1 MRLEIPKLALV
12 VLVGPTGSGKST
24 FAARHFKPTEVV
36 SSDECRAI
44 VSDDPNDQSATADA
58 FALVHFIARTRLNRG
73 LLTVI
78 DATSVRKAD
87 REPLIELAREC
98 HVPAVAIVFD
108 LPERVCLE
116 RNASRP
122 DRDFGPHV
130 VRRQRRAMKQGLGG
144 IRREGFSQVYRLT
157 SEEEVDAAIIQRV
170 PLRVDKRDESGPFD
184 IIGDIHGC
192 YDELVELVE
201 KLGYQVGEDG
211 VSVRPPA
218 GRKAVFLGDYGDR
231 GPNTPAVYRLVMT
244 MVAAGDAYALPGN
257 HDDKLKRYLQ
267 GRRVQ
272 INHGLDKTVEQ
283 FERESDEFK
292 AQVREFID
300 DLPTHFVFDGGALVV
315 AHGGMPEHLQGRVS
329 RTVRSTA
336 LYGTTTGERDEF
348 DLPVRLDWGADY
360 RGRALV
366 VYGHTPVAE
375 PKWVNRTINIDT
387 GCVFG
392 GRLTALRYPEL
403 ELVSVPARETYAKSA
418 RQFLPEHFEGED
430 EPAPERPSDLLDIN
444 DVLGRRGIETRLQ
457 GRVSIREENA
467 AAALEVM
474 SRFAIDPRWLIYLPP
489 TMSPPNTSDRP
500 GYLEHPAEAFDFY
513 RERGIERLVC
523 EEKHMGSRAVVILG
537 RDSDEVRRRFGVE
550 TNLPGMVYT
559 RTGRRFFNDD
569 ALEREFLERLGSA
582 AAEAGFWERH
592 DTGWVCLDC
601 ELMPWSMKALD
612 LLREQYA
619 AVGVSSRIALSAS
632 IPPLEQLAAR
642 GIDSNG
648 LLDRQRERLSRAE
661 RFVDAYR
668 HYSWP
673 VNSIADLKLA
683 PFHVMATEGGT
694 HLQHD
699 HLWHLGAISSIC
711 ERDPD
716 LLHATHHRLV
726 DLGDGASE
734 QAATAWWEEITARGS
749 EGMVV
754 KPLQFI
760 PTGQRGL
767 IQPAIKV
774 RGREYLRIIY
784 GPEYDLP
791 EHLQRLRNRNP
802 GRKRA
807 LSLREFA
814 LGVESLERFVGGEP
828 LYRVHEPVFGVLALE
843 SEPVDPRL

>member
-1 MRLEIPKLALV
+1 MRLEIPKLSLV
-12 VLVGPTGSGKST
+12 VLIGASGSGKST
-24 FAARHFKPTEVV
+24 FAAAHFKPTEVV
-36 SSDECRAI
+36 SSDTCRAI

-78 DATSVRKAD
+78 DATSVRKVD

-116 RNASRP
+116 RNATRP

-130 VRRQRRAMKQGLGG
+130 VRRQRRALKQGLGG
-144 IRREGFSQVYRLT
+144 IRREGFSQVYRLA
-157 SEEEVDAAIIQRV
+157 SEEEVEAAGIERV
-170 PLRVDKRDESGPFD
+170 PLRVDKRDDHGPFD

-192 YDELVELVE
+192 YDELMELLE
-201 KLGYQVGEDG
+201 KLGYQVGQDG
-211 VSVRPPA
+211 VTARPPA
-218 GRKAVFLGDYGDR
+218 ERKAVFLGDYGDR
-231 GPNTPAVYRLVMT
+231 GPNTPDVYRLVMA

-272 INHGLDKTVEQ
+272 ITHGLDKTVEQ
-283 FERESDEFK
+283 LEPESGEFK
-292 AQVREFID
+292 AQLREFID
-300 DLPTHFVFDGGALVV
+300 GLPTHYVFDGGALVV
-315 AHGGMPEHLQGRVS
+315 AHGGMPEELQGRAS

-336 LYGTTTGERDEF
+336 LYGVTTGEQDELG
-348 DLPVRLDWGADY
+348 LPVRLDWGADY
-360 RGRALV
+360 RGHAFV

-392 GRLTALRYPEL
+392 GRLTALRYPEQ
-403 ELVSVPARETYAKSA
+403 ELVSVPARQTYVESA
-418 RQFLPEHFEGED
+418 RPFLPEHLQGEA
-430 EPAPERPSDLLDIN
+430 APTAERPVDLLDIN
-444 DVLGRRGIETRLQ
+444 DVLGKRQIETRLQ

-467 AAALEVM
+467 TAALEVM
-474 SRFAIDPRWLIYLPP
+474 SRFAVDPRWLIYLPP
-489 TMSPPNTSDRP
+489 TMSPPNTSRLP
-500 GYLEHPAEAFDFY
+500 GYLEYPAEAFDFY
-513 RERGIERLVC
+513 RDRGIEKLVC
-523 EEKHMGSRAVVILG
+523 EEKHMGSRAVVILC
-537 RDSDEVRRRFGVE
+537 RDPDEARRRFGVE
-550 TNLPGMVYT
+550 SGLPGMVYT

-569 ALEREFLERLGSA
+569 ELEREFLERLRA
-582 AAEAGFWERH
+582 AATGAGFWERH

-601 ELMPWSMKALD
+601 ELMPWSLKALD
-612 LLREQYA
+612 LLRQQYA
-619 AVGVSSRIALSAS
+619 AVGASARVALSSA

-642 GIDSNG
+642 GIDSG
-648 LLDRQRERLSRAE
+648 YLLDRQRERLPRAE
-661 RFVDAYR
+661 RFIDAYR
-668 HYSWP
+668 HYAWP
-673 VNSIADLKLA
+673 VHSISDLKLA

-694 HLQHD
+694 HLNQD
-699 HLWHLGAISSIC
+699 HLWHLGVIASIC

-716 LLHATHHRLV
+716 LLHATHHRQV
-726 DLGDGASE
+726 ELGDTSSE
-734 QAATAWWEEITARGS
+734 QAAIAWWEEIAARGS

-754 KPLQFI
+754 KPLQFV
-760 PTGQRGL
+760 PTGKRGL

-807 LSLREFA
+807 LALREFA
-814 LGVESLERFVGGEP
+814 LGVEALERFVAAEP
-828 LYRVHEPVFGVLALE
+828 LYRVHECVFGVLALE